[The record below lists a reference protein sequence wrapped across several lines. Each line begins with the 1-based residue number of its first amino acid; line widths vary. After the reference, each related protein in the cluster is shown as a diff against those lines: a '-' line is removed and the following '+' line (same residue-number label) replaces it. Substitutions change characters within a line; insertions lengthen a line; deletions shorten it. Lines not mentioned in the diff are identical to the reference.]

1 MRIAHV
7 TQTAAIGSKFG
18 KLGLSVCYDLRFP
31 ELFRDLARQG
41 MDILCLPAAFKYHSS
56 FSLLVSLTRPCT
68 HAHTHSPC

>member
-56 FSLLVSLTRPCT
+56 LSFLPRVAHQALHARTLPC
-68 HAHTHSPC
+68 